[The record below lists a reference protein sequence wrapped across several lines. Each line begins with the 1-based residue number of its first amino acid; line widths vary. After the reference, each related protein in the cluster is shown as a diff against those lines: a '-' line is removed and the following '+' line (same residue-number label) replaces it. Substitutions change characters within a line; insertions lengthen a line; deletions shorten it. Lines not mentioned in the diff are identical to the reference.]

1 MMGVGMI
8 FDFLKPKRVAASL
21 IAKRLMERYGSL
33 SDEELL
39 SKAKYELERVKRRD
53 EELYK
58 YVLEKINNYYG
69 VEIGL
74 SNGF

>member
-1 MMGVGMI
+1 MMGVGM
-8 FDFLKPKRVAASL
+8 FFNFLKPKRVAASL

-39 SKAKYELERVKRRD
+39 SKAKYELERVRRRD

-58 YVLEKINNYYG
+58 YILEK
-69 VEIGL
+69 L
-74 SNGF
+74 KQ